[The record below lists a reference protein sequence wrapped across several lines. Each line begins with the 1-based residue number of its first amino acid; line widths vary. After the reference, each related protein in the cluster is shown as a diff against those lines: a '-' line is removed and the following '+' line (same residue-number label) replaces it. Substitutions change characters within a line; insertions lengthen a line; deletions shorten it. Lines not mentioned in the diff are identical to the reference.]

1 MHDHNADD
9 AVKWWW
15 WFFGILFGPYPKN
28 CVYQPIK
35 TDDAFIKEQE
45 LLIKTIISI
54 SNYELHY

>member
-1 MHDHNADD
+1 MMMMIFWN
-9 AVKWWW
+9 
-15 WFFGILFGPYPKN
+15 LFGPYPKN
-28 CVYQPIK
+28 CVYRLIK

>member
-1 MHDHNADD
+1 MMMMIFWN
-9 AVKWWW
+9 
-15 WFFGILFGPYPKN
+15 LFGPYPKN
-28 CVYQPIK
+28 CVYRPIK